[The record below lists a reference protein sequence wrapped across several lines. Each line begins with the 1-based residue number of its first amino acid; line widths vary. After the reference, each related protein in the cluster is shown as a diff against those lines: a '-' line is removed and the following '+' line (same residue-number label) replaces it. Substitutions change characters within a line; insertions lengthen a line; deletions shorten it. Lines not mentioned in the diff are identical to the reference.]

1 MVSPTITIPV
11 NFKSSTDSTG
21 HYKKITINVNED
33 NLPELQVKIESLEN
47 DLHNID
53 GRDWTGSLPMT
64 VV

>member
-21 HYKKITINVNED
+21 HYKKITININED
-33 NLPELQVKIESLEN
+33 NLTELQLKIEAVEN

-53 GRDWTGSLPMT
+53 GRTWTGSLPYT